1 MKIVVLIE
9 DTGIENTGMEDI
21 FTNPSCCFEHGL
33 SLYVETKKH
42 KLLVDTGA
50 TDAFIKNAEK
60 LNIDLTGVDTVIIS
74 HGHYDHTGGIPA
86 FHELNPKAQIYMQR
100 SACGDFYHGERYIGM
115 DPAIAEL
122 DCVHMLDGDCRID
135 EELFL
140 FTKITGRKYF
150 AKSNLL
156 LSKKV
161 NGQHAPDTFEHE
173 QCLVITQGEEHTVI
187 SGCAHNGILNILSKY
202 QEWYDKPPKTVISG
216 FHMMKKGAYEQVEA
230 QIICETAAQLCT
242 EELSDTVFYTGH
254 CTGEQ
259 AFALMKPYM
268 GDRLRKIHSGMQ
280 IF

>member
-1 MKIVVLIE
+1 MSGNY
-9 DTGIENTGMEDI
+9 T
-21 FTNPSCCFEHGL
+21 
-33 SLYVETKKH
+33 
-42 KLLVDTGA
+42 
-50 TDAFIKNAEK
+50 
-60 LNIDLTGVDTVIIS
+60 
-74 HGHYDHTGGIPA
+74 
-86 FHELNPKAQIYMQR
+86 
-100 SACGDFYHGERYIGM
+100 
-115 DPAIAEL
+115 
-122 DCVHMLDGDCRID
+122 
-135 EELFL
+135 
-140 FTKITGRKYF
+140 
-150 AKSNLL
+150 
-156 LSKKV
+156 
-161 NGQHAPDTFEHE
+161 
-173 QCLVITQGEEHTVI
+173 GEEHTVI